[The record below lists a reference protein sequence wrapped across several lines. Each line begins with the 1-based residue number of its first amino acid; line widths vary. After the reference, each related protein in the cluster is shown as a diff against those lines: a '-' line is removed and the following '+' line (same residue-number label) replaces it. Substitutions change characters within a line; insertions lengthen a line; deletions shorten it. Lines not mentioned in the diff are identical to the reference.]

1 MAKKGLGKGLGAL
14 LNTESVVETTTEKEK
29 NVKVIKLSQI
39 EPNKTQPRT
48 NFDEEKLEALADS
61 IAEYGVLQPIVVKL
75 NNNGFYTII
84 AGERRWRAARIAK
97 LKEIPAIVK
106 DYDEKSEKEVALIE
120 NLQRENLNAI
130 EEALGI
136 KELVDLYNLT
146 QEEISKKLGKSRSTV
161 ANSLRLLNLTDKVKA
176 MIKDEKLTM
185 GHARALLSLS
195 DEDLINKTAEK
206 IVSEDLS
213 VRQTENYIKFITAEK
228 KVKKVSKEEAELARY
243 MKNLENEISQDLGT
257 KIKIVHKK
265 TKGKIEIPYYSTED
279 FERIIKIIKK
289 WQKME
294 AQK

>member
-146 QEEISKKLGKSRSTV
+146 QEEISKKLGKSRSAV

-195 DEDLINKTAEK
+195 DDDLINKTAKK

-289 WQKME
+289 
-294 AQK
+294 

>member
-146 QEEISKKLGKSRSTV
+146 QEEISKKLGKSRSAV

-195 DEDLINKTAEK
+195 DEELINKTAEK

-243 MKNLENEISQDLGT
+243 MKSLENEISQDLGT